1 MLPKSPL
8 TSVSFNATW
17 VKNWEPFY
25 ISRRNVPMFDERFK
39 QYGFDRQEQIC
50 ELRVAGYT
58 FSVLNNHF
66 LVHDVSLTPLPTEA
80 TSMSRMLETKCVSDN
95 FEMLVTALAGFV
107 TNIF

>member
-66 LVHDVSLTPLPTEA
+66 LVHDVSTPIFTRKRPFPVGVE
-80 TSMSRMLETKCVSDN
+80 ETIDESYLGMERGSCKCTIN
-95 FEMLVTALAGFV
+95 GNL
-107 TNIF
+107 

>member
-1 MLPKSPL
+1 MLPKSPQ

-66 LVHDVSLTPLPTEA
+66 LVHDVSFTHFWAEK
-80 TSMSRMLETKCVSDN
+80 SE
-95 FEMLVTALAGFV
+95 F
-107 TNIF
+107 